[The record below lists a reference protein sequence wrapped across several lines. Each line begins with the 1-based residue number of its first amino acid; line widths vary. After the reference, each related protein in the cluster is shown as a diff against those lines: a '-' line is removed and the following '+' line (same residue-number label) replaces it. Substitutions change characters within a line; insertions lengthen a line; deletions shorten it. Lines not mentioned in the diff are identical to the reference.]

1 MHQYLQNLFTSFEL
15 RNIVS
20 LFFLVSFDGC
30 WGQVLS
36 FSFLGSSSGS
46 ADLPGNFLSCVHVV
60 VVGDP
65 ASLGLHAL
73 VEHVSLPVVIAEVQ
87 GFAIFS

>member
-30 WGQVLS
+30 GGQVLS
-36 FSFLGSSSGS
+36 CAFLGSCSGI
-46 ADLPGNFLSCVHVV
+46 ANLPGNFLSSVHVV
-60 VVGDP
+60 VV
-65 ASLGLHAL
+65 
-73 VEHVSLPVVIAEVQ
+73 
-87 GFAIFS
+87 